1 MKIPLIAILTL
12 FLLGCANREQTG
24 EMRHYICDD
33 RTSFSLELAESW
45 VRLHTVTGTIELP
58 RDRQNTQLYTN
69 GLRSII
75 LEADG
80 AIRHAVGRRAWAQ
93 CNVHD

>member
-1 MKIPLIAILTL
+1 MKTVLIGLAALV
-12 FLLGCANREQTG
+12 LLGCANRPQTG
-24 EMRHYICDD
+24 EMRHYACDD
-33 RTSFSLELAESW
+33 GTSFSLEVAESW

-58 RDRQNTQLYTN
+58 RDGQNLQLYTN

-80 AIRHAVGRRAWAQ
+80 KARHAVGRRAWAE
-93 CNVHD
+93 CSIH